1 MGLSTKEILKKADLA
16 VADLQA
22 NGGYLNPEQAD
33 RFIDLVIDEPTI
45 LKEVRTV
52 KMNAPQRKIEKIGF
66 DSRILHVAPASGTAL
81 DAAKRSK
88 PVTDKVE
95 LNTTEYIAEVHIP
108 YDVLED
114 NIERGNLEDTI
125 MRHMAKRV
133 AIDLEEFLLLS
144 DTASADP
151 DLAVKDGLLKQATS
165 HVVDAAGALISK
177 EIFKAGVKAMP
188 SKYLRV
194 RTDFRFWTSPDQE
207 TEYRDQLADRE
218 TSLGDMSLEGYR
230 PVFAY
235 GVPVVPAALMPSNTV
250 LFTHP
255 KNIIFG
261 VQRQISVETDKDI
274 RSRVYIIVLTLR
286 IDFKYETEDAV
297 VKIINVG
304 S

>member
-165 HVVDAAGALISK
+165 HVVDADGASISK

-218 TSLGDMSLEGYR
+218 TSLGDVSLEGYR